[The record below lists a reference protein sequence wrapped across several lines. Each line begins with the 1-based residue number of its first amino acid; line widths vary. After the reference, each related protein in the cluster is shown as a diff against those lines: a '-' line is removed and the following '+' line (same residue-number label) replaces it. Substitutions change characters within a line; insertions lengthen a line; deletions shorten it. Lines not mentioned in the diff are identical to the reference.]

1 MTARTF
7 TPVMSEM
14 QRMLRGAGGSG
25 GVVFPES
32 VGQSPAAFASL
43 HRPNGSAVAR
53 VRKVLFGPVDH
64 DDTRRFVD
72 RELAL
77 QQERDSERWGFDFV
91 RERER
96 TSGPGT
102 TRYIWQRV
110 TSDENIPEPYAL
122 RGMNYLGKHAVSSDD
137 DPKPATTALEVVAAT
152 SAAAATETNIK
163 QTLISDF
170 MKKRKGTFSTSK
182 STSLATKK
190 KKAKVSNS

>member
-1 MTARTF
+1 
-7 TPVMSEM
+7 MSEM

-32 VGQSPAAFASL
+32 VGQSPAAIVSL

-91 RERER
+91 RERGR

-122 RGMNYLGKHAVSSDD
+122 RGMNYLGKHAVSND

-152 SAAAATETNIK
+152 SAATETNTK
-163 QTLISDF
+163 QTLISGKTNF
-170 MKKRKGTFSTSK
+170 VLLNFGRF
-182 STSLATKK
+182 
-190 KKAKVSNS
+190 

>member
-1 MTARTF
+1 MTARIF

-25 GVVFPES
+25 SVVFPES
-32 VGQSPAAFASL
+32 VGQSPAAFASQ
-43 HRPNGSAVAR
+43 HRPDGSAVAR
-53 VRKVLFGPVDH
+53 VRRVLFGPVDH

-77 QQERDSERWGFDFV
+77 QKERDSERWGFDFV

-110 TSDENIPEPYAL
+110 TRDEKIPEPYAL
-122 RGMNYLGKHAVSSDD
+122 RGMKYLGKRAVSSDD
-137 DPKPATTALEVVAAT
+137 DPKPGTTALEVEAAT
-152 SAAAATETNIK
+152 SARATTVTASNTK
-163 QTLISDF
+163 QTVISGKTNF
-170 MKKRKGTFSTSK
+170 VLLSFRRF
-182 STSLATKK
+182 
-190 KKAKVSNS
+190 

>member
-1 MTARTF
+1 
-7 TPVMSEM
+7 MSEM

-152 SAAAATETNIK
+152 SAAAATETNTK